1 MKQACFTL
9 TEADRHRRLGRPPS
23 PDLDLLLETD
33 HAGDTTNLEVREWK
47 AILGRFGEANK
58 LAALG
63 ARQGSVRVHRTVR
76 IPTPS
81 EHTCNFVIWMCVPS
95 IPAA

>member
-1 MKQACFTL
+1 MKQAYRTL
-9 TEADRHRRLGRPPS
+9 ITEADRHRRLGRPLS

-33 HAGDTTNLEVREWK
+33 HAGDTTNLLVRKWTGGLRSLRRDNE
-47 AILGRFGEANK
+47 

-63 ARQGSVRVHRTVR
+63 ASQSSSRRRLV
-76 IPTPS
+76 PTPWT
-81 EHTCNFVIWMCVPS
+81 HNFVICIHVPS